1 MTIFHSII
9 LGTIEG
15 ITEFLPVSSTFHL
28 IWGAKLLQLPSSDF
42 VQLFEVAIQSG
53 AILAL
58 LFLYFDVFR
67 KSSFFSAER
76 SRSPTKHFD
85 SASVSLSEEI
95 SLYKKILLS
104 FLPTAAI
111 GYVLYK
117 TIKNI
122 FFSSDN
128 LMIWVFLAV
137 GLLFFLIEF
146 LVAKKVIKL
155 NKSLSDL
162 SYKQAF
168 YIGLIQSLAV
178 MPGVSRAGIVIVG
191 MMFLRF
197 KRTEAAYYSFFLSIP
212 TIFAASIFDLYKSR
226 ETILASGGNALF
238 LSIGSITAFFSAY
251 FTLRWFINFLK
262 KNSLVWFGVYR
273 IAVGLTLFLA

>member
-1 MTIFHSII
+1 MNILHSII
-9 LGTIEG
+9 LGIIEG

-28 IWGAKLLQLPSSDF
+28 IWGAKLLKIPSSDF
-42 VQLFEVAIQSG
+42 VKLFEVAIQSG

-58 LFLYFDVFR
+58 LFLYFNILR
-67 KSSFFSAER
+67 K
-76 SRSPTKHFD
+76 D
-85 SASVSLSEEI
+85 SH
-95 SLYKKILLS
+95 LYKKILLS
-104 FLPTAAI
+104 FLPTAVV

-128 LMIWVFLAV
+128 LMIWVFLVV

-168 YIGLIQSLAV
+168 HIGLIQSLAI
-178 MPGVSRAGIVIVG
+178 MPGVSRAGIVIAG

-212 TIFAASIFDLYKSR
+212 TIFVASIFDLYKSR

-238 LSIGSITAFFSAY
+238 LSIGFITAFFSAY

-273 IAVGLTLFLA
+273 IILGLYLQGIAF